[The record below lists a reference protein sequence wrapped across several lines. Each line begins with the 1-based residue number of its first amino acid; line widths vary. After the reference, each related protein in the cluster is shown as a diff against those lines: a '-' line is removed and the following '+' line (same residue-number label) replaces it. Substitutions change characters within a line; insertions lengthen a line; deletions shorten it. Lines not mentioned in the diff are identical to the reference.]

1 MSLIQLYCPTEVA
14 HATVQELAEMKRIEF
29 KDLNADVNPF
39 QRTFG
44 ASLLLLVHWPYTHIP

>member
-1 MSLIQLYCPTEVA
+1 MSLIQLYCPSEVA
-14 HATVQELAEMKRIEF
+14 HATVQELADMNRIEF

-44 ASLLLLVHWPYTHIP
+44 QSVSSR